1 MSDSLFGLGNLVTDS
16 GRTRFSGAGGG
27 FPTQDIVEASLA
39 PQRERIDSI
48 ETSIEDTQFQNQAL
62 ETLRER
68 VSDVRSA
75 ARQLSDE
82 ASIDNA
88 GNVFESK
95 VLGQASTSRFDSQS
109 ASDPADLLGVTLDN
123 TAQVQD
129 HQLEILQTAQAEQV
143 TSTSFSSSTAAL
155 GDGND
160 PDVADNQFKG
170 EFRIGTEAA
179 VRTSD
184 SVEDPTAT
192 LANSG
197 LVNDDTS
204 EFELEVFNDG
214 GTLGSTA
221 VIDADVDSLQDV
233 ATEIDGID
241 GSISATVNDS
251 NQLEVE
257 SSNGPVRINSINE
270 VDDPSFL
277 ENANIGRATISTGD
291 SDSLVDVR
299 DKINNADRDVS
310 ASVVEVADN
319 DFRLQVTS
327 DKTGTQNELELE
339 DISNNPLA
347 DLGILDGSG
356 NKNVT
361 QQAQNARFTADNV
374 KEQEAGTGN
383 DDVART
389 ERVSDSSLTL
399 QELGFLGSS
408 SATLDITDDGTGD
421 TISVTLNPGDTLNDV
436 RDNIN
441 SKSATANNTEL
452 SASITGDN
460 ELQID
465 EIGNNNSLSFDDNK
479 SNFLE
484 SSNLDKEIFERQ
496 SNTVDDVFEG
506 VTLDFRKAEDGTTID
521 LPVQRDLAGVK
532 ETVQNFVDSFNA
544 ARQFINAQRQEVQL
558 EGQSEDTVG
567 ALAQEPVLD
576 DVEQQLSNAVTGVAR
591 NVTTD
596 FSVLREIG
604 VNFVDNDNVSDPT
617 QADTLEIEESE
628 LDDALSQNFESVR
641 QLFGFNLRAS
651 DPDLTMLDFGAQ
663 TGAVSDFTLT
673 ADTDG
678 NGDLQ
683 DSTTLTDGDG
693 NSVPFEI
700 RTDSDNNNT
709 SSLEVT
715 DGPAEGLVL
724 SFNEPGV
731 TGRTI
736 NFDTS
741 RGIGA
746 DSFFASQNISTNRS
760 EGVIESAVQTR
771 EDQNTDRNDRVDRL
785 ESQLEQERE
794 RLLERFSSVE
804 GTLARL
810 GQQQQLLQARLGGN

>member
-143 TSTSFSSSTAAL
+143 TSQSFTSSTDPLA
-155 GDGND
+155 DGNT
-160 PDVADNQFKG
+160 PDVSDSQFQGAFK
-170 EFRIGTEAA
+170 IGTEQTEL
-179 VRTSD
+179 TSR
-184 SVEDPTAT
+184 SIGDPTQT
-192 LANSG
+192 LSNAGLTNNTNPFDIQVNLDSGANG
-197 LVNDDTS
+197 TTAEIDPTTDT
-204 EFELEVFNDG
+204 LN
-214 GTLGSTA
+214 
-221 VIDADVDSLQDV
+221 DV
-233 ATEIDGID
+233 ATKIDGASTD
-241 GSISATVNDS
+241 VSATVNDN
-251 NQLEVE
+251 NQLVVT
-257 SSNGPVRINSINE
+257 SQNDSGPVTLDGAGANPA
-270 VDDPSFL
+270 DGDSFL
-277 ENANIGRATISTGD
+277 DNIQIGRDLIDTNDTDA
-291 SDSLVDVR
+291 LVDVR
-299 DKINNADRDVS
+299 DRINNADANVS
-310 ASVVEVADN
+310 ASVVEVSNN
-319 DFRLQVTS
+319 DFRLSINS
-327 DKTGTQNELELE
+327 DDTGTNNELQLA
-339 DISNNPLA
+339 DVTNNPLT

-361 QQAQNARFTADNV
+361 QEAQDARFTADNI
-374 KEQEAGTGN
+374 KAQTTAFS
-383 DDVART
+383 
-389 ERVSDSSLTL
+389 ERVSDVN
-399 QELGFLGSS
+399 QNI
-408 SATLDITDDGTGD
+408 LDQGLVADDT
-421 TISVTLNPGDTLNDV
+421 SVTLTVSNGSGDSGSYTFTPSTTSLQD
-436 RDNIN
+436 I
-441 SKSATANNTEL
+441 ANNLNPTDINVTT
-452 SASITGDN
+452 ADTDN
-460 ELQID
+460 DGTKDALKAESTD
-465 EIGNNNSLSFDDNK
+465 GTSLSFDDGN
-479 SNFLE
+479 STFLE
-484 SSNLDKEIFERQ
+484 NTNLDDEIFERQ

-576 DVEQQLSNAVTGVAR
+576 DVEQQLSSAVTGVAR

-617 QADTLEIEESE
+617 QADTLEVEESE

-641 QLFGFNLRAS
+641 RLFGFNVRTD
-651 DPDLTMLDFGAQ
+651 DPDLTMLDFGSQ
-663 TGAVSDFTLT
+663 TGAASGFALDVQTNPDGTL
-673 ADTDG
+673 ASASLSSG
-678 NGDLQ
+678 EG
-683 DSTTLTDGDG
+683 
-693 NSVPFEI
+693 SVNIIE
-700 RTDSDNNNT
+700 DSDGNNT
-709 SSLEVT
+709 SRFEIT
-715 DGPAEGLVL
+715 DGPAEGLVA
-724 SFNEPGV
+724 SFNEPSA
-731 TGRTI
+731 TRTI